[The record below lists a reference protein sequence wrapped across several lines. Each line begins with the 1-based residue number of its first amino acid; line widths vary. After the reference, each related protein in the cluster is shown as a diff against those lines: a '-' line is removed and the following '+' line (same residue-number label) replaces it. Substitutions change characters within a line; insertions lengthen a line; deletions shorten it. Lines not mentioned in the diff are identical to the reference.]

1 MAIPPISSWLCGP
14 SSFSSDEDDISTPPS
29 SPERN
34 VASSSFVTPEKLKKT
49 IGLIKDEEIA
59 YTSPLKD
66 EKNIVREGL
75 KQLNQLP
82 TPDKKRKAGEI
93 VDTTLSTL
101 APSDSSFDS
110 PGFHNRAHKRLKAEG
125 LSGTG
130 RSVVSAARN
139 ILTTNTNSPRRIIPM
154 SHLTTLE
161 DTGGYHIH
169 LPDSAIPITP
179 LATNPITGISLVM
192 VDGQKKSTLF
202 PEGTTEAD
210 VIAIVDNAE
219 TIAKEHNR
227 SLRKTDRGYVIEC
240 YVTGP
245 IQFSSL
251 FPVFSF
257 ADFEP
262 DQKYVLT
269 ENFAIYSRDVLK
281 AAIEAKEDQIR
292 YKTYDGDTLDTV
304 VIDLA
309 PAYQDETNVDKGIL
323 FKFDKEQAG
332 ELFDFYKTDRPD
344 IFYKDELDE
353 F

>member
-1 MAIPPISSWLCGP
+1 MGITPPSSWLFGP
-14 SSFSSDEDDISTPPS
+14 SSYLSDEDDTFTPPS
-29 SPERN
+29 TPERN
-34 VASSSFVTPEKLKKT
+34 ISSSSFVTPEKLKKT
-49 IGLIKDEEIA
+49 IGFIKNEEMVHV
-59 YTSPLKD
+59 SPLKN
-66 EKNIVREGL
+66 EKNIVRDGL
-75 KQLNQLP
+75 DQLNQLP

-93 VDTTLSTL
+93 VDATLSTI
-101 APSDSSFDS
+101 ASSDSSFHS
-110 PGFHNRAHKRLKAEG
+110 PGFHNRANKRLKAEG
-125 LSGTG
+125 LSNTG
-130 RSVVSAARN
+130 RSVVSAARH
-139 ILTTNTNSPRRIIPM
+139 ILTTNTKSPRRIIPM
-154 SHLTTLE
+154 PHLTTLE

-202 PEGTTEAD
+202 PKGTTEAD

-219 TIAKEHNR
+219 IIAKQDNR

-240 YVTGP
+240 YVRGP
-245 IQFSSL
+245 VEFSSL

-281 AAIEAKEDQIR
+281 AAIEAKKDQIR
-292 YKTYDGDTLDTV
+292 YTTYDGETLDTV

-323 FKFDKEQAG
+323 FKFDKKQAS

>member
-1 MAIPPISSWLCGP
+1 MGITPTSSWLFGR
-14 SSFSSDEDDISTPPS
+14 SSFSSDEDDAFTPPS

-34 VASSSFVTPEKLKKT
+34 VTSSSFVTPEKLKKT
-49 IGLIKDEEIA
+49 IGLIKNEEMVHV
-59 YTSPLKD
+59 SPLKN
-66 EKNIVREGL
+66 EKNIVRDGL
-75 KQLNQLP
+75 DQLNQLP

-93 VDTTLSTL
+93 VDATLSTIG
-101 APSDSSFDS
+101 DSSFHS
-110 PGFHNRAHKRLKAEG
+110 PGFHNRANKRLKAEG
-125 LSGTG
+125 LSNTG
-130 RSVVSAARN
+130 RSVVSAARH
-139 ILTTNTNSPRRIIPM
+139 ILTTNTKSPRRIIPLP
-154 SHLTTLE
+154 HLTTLE

-192 VDGQKKSTLF
+192 VNGQKKSTLF
-202 PEGTTEAD
+202 PEGTTESD

-219 TIAKEHNR
+219 TIAKQDNR

-240 YVTGP
+240 YVRGP
-245 IQFSSL
+245 IEFSSL

-257 ADFEP
+257 ADFQP

-269 ENFAIYSRDVLK
+269 ENFVIYSSDVLK
-281 AAIEAKEDQIR
+281 AAIAAKEDQIR

-332 ELFDFYKTDRPD
+332 ELFDFYKTNCPD
-344 IFYKDELDE
+344 IFYKNELDE